1 MIKIATIEIKLE
13 QHLGLV
19 QKLSNVCVRYTLEA
33 NVYHFLF
40 SIKKKKKKK
49 VAVKMKGFHSRT

>member
-19 QKLSNVCVRYTLEA
+19 QKLSNVCVRYTWEA
-33 NVYHFLF
+33 NVYHVLF
-40 SIKKKKKKK
+40 SIKKKI
-49 VAVKMKGFHSRT
+49 AVKMKGFHSST